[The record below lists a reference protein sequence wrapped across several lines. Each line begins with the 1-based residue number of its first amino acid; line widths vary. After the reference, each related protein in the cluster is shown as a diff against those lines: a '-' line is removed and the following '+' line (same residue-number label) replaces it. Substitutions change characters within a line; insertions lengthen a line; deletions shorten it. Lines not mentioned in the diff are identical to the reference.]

1 LIGDSRR
8 CGCTD
13 TEASLAG
20 PASILDPDQ
29 EVIEVGIDCHKHRH
43 AAALLDARGGL
54 IDTLLFANRPDGYRE
69 LIAWLVERDAAAAI
83 VGIENPAGFGR
94 PLTTALA
101 GAGFEVLNVPA
112 WRTHRDR
119 RRLGPGKTD
128 PGDAH
133 AIAQVVLRC
142 RAELGPALEPE
153 LVRALGLLELQR
165 HRLVR
170 DRTQAIQRLRSTWQQ
185 VDPVAEA
192 QTLRCE
198 RQRELR
204 KLKRIRF
211 GDGLADTIAASI
223 VRELARDIDALNQRI
238 AELDAQIAALLEE
251 HGNPVADLLGAGNQI
266 AASLIAHAGDVRRFR
281 DAAAFA
287 RFCGAAPIP
296 CGSGQ
301 TSGRHRLHRGGNR
314 QLNAAAPRRPR
325 SRRCAGALYRI
336 AIVQQ
341 RHHPPAKAFLARKI
355 AEGKTPRE
363 ARRALKRHLANVTY
377 RRLHDWAETCP
388 AMNDLT

>member
-1 LIGDSRR
+1 
-8 CGCTD
+8 
-13 TEASLAG
+13 
-20 PASILDPDQ
+20 
-29 EVIEVGIDCHKHRH
+29 VFVGIDCHKHRH

-54 IDTLLFANRPDGYRE
+54 IDTLLFANRPDGYRQ
-69 LIAWLVERDAAAAI
+69 LIAWLVEHDAAAAI

-94 PLTTALA
+94 PLATALA

-142 RAELGPALEPE
+142 GNELGPALEPE

-170 DRTQAIQRLRSTWQQ
+170 DRTMAIQRLRSTWQQ

-192 QTLRCE
+192 ATLRCE
-198 RQRELR
+198 RQRAVR
-204 KLKRIRF
+204 KLRRIRF
-211 GDGLADTIAASI
+211 GDGLADTIAAAI
-223 VRELARDIDALNQRI
+223 VRDLARDIDALNQRI
-238 AELDAQIAALLEE
+238 GELDTQIAALLEE

-266 AASLIAHAGDVRRFR
+266 AAALIAHAGDVRRFR

-314 QLNAAAPRRPR
+314 QLNAA
-325 SRRCAGALYRI
+325 LYRI

-341 RHHPPAKAFLARKI
+341 RHHPQAKAFLARKI
-355 AEGKTPRE
+355 AERKTPRE
-363 ARRALKRHLANVTY
+363 ARRALKRHLANVVY
-377 RRLHDWAETCP
+377 RRLLAWAESTP
-388 AMNDLT
+388 AMNLLT